1 MDREK
6 ANNELLTF
14 ALDIGTRSVVG
25 ILGSLEKDVI
35 KIHYSD
41 MQFQTKRAMYDGQIH
56 DIDGVVEVVK
66 EVKKSLEG
74 KAGIKLKKVAI
85 AAAGRALKTSRLTIE
100 RELDESEAID
110 KHFVRSIEIEG
121 LQEAQMKLEENSLD
135 ASQYFCVGHT
145 VVNYYL
151 NDILIKNPTGHKS
164 KKIGVD
170 ILATFLPYA
179 VVDSLYAVMKKVGL
193 EVSFMTLEPI
203 AAISVAVPQNVRL
216 LNIALVDIGAGTS
229 DIAITRDGSVTAYD
243 MSSTAGDEITEALV
257 QIFLLD
263 FDSAEIVKCNLHK
276 AQMQSFQDILGM
288 QHKYESEEILDKIQP
303 AIELVVKDI
312 AKRIIVQ
319 NGKAPSAIF
328 LIGGGSQIPRLPELL
343 ANKLGLP
350 KERVAVRGI
359 ETIKNL
365 EHEELVVAGPEGIT
379 PVGILA
385 KTLEYH
391 DIDFIETTV
400 NGRGIKLFQSKQ
412 LKVSDAL
419 VLAEFNP
426 RDLIQKKGASLNLII
441 NGKNTM
447 YFGEYGEAAE
457 IYVGNKEAHLDT
469 TITDGDVIKI
479 DPAKAGQDATRCLND
494 IIDFAKGFYLDGR
507 WLNRAQ
513 NVTVNGRR
521 ESTGRDLDNNDK
533 VEFDEISTVADLCN
547 FMKID
552 YDKHSIL
559 MGDKKASKTT
569 KITDNIY
576 ISIEREVLTDK
587 SKYDEKNAKTEED
600 EDCIYVIYNGSP
612 LKIVKNR
619 EQLIFVDI
627 FDSIDFDR
635 SKVNGKLVLTHNGQP
650 ANYTNP
656 LNEKDIIVIEWTK

>member
-6 ANNELLTF
+6 SNNELLTF

-25 ILGSLEKDVI
+25 ILGSLDEEVI

-41 MQFQTKRAMYDGQIH
+41 MEFQTKRAMYDGQIH
-56 DIDGVVEVVK
+56 DIEGVVEIVK
-66 EVKKSLEG
+66 KVKKSLED

-121 LQEAQMKLEENSLD
+121 LQEAQMKLEENALD

-151 NDILIKNPTGHKS
+151 NDILIKNPTGHKA
-164 KKIGVD
+164 KKISVD

-179 VVDSLYAVMKKVGL
+179 VVDSLYSVMKKVGL

-243 MSSTAGDEITEALV
+243 MASTAGDEITESLV
-257 QIFLLD
+257 QNFLLD

-276 AQMQSFQDILGM
+276 NEEQSFQDILGM
-288 QHKYESEEILDKIQP
+288 QHKYDSEPILEKIRP

-312 AKRIIVQ
+312 ADRIIVQ

-328 LIGGGSQIPRLPELL
+328 LIGGGSQIPSLPELL
-343 ANKLGLP
+343 ANRLGLP

-359 ETIKNL
+359 ETIKGL
-365 EHEELVVAGPEGIT
+365 EHEELVVSGPEGIT

-441 NGKNTM
+441 NGKKTM
-447 YFGEYGEAAE
+447 YFGEYGEAAK
-457 IYVGNKEAHLDT
+457 IHVNNKEAHLDT
-469 TITDGDVIKI
+469 AIADGGTIKI
-479 DPAKAGQDATRCLND
+479 EPAKAGCDARRCLND
-494 IIDFAKGFYLDGR
+494 IIDFTKGFYVDGR
-507 WLNRAQ
+507 WINRIQ
-513 NVTVNGRR
+513 NINVNGRR
-521 ESTGRDLDNNDK
+521 ENTSRNLDNNDN
-533 VEFDEISTVADLCN
+533 VQFHEISAIFDLCN

-552 YDKHSIL
+552 FDKHSIL
-559 MGDKKASKTT
+559 MENKKTGKST
-569 KITDNIY
+569 KIIDNIY
-576 ISIEREVLTDK
+576 ISIEAKALKAK
-587 SKYDEKNAKTEED
+587 STNKERNSENKEN

-612 LKIVKNR
+612 LRIVKDK

-627 FDSIDFDR
+627 FNSIDFDR

-650 ANYTNP
+650 ANYTSP
-656 LNEKDIIVIEWTK
+656 LKDKDIIVIEWAK

>member
-1 MDREK
+1 
-6 ANNELLTF
+6 
-14 ALDIGTRSVVG
+14 
-25 ILGSLEKDVI
+25 
-35 KIHYSD
+35 
-41 MQFQTKRAMYDGQIH
+41 
-56 DIDGVVEVVK
+56 
-66 EVKKSLEG
+66 
-74 KAGIKLKKVAI
+74 
-85 AAAGRALKTSRLTIE
+85 
-100 RELDESEAID
+100 
-110 KHFVRSIEIEG
+110 
-121 LQEAQMKLEENSLD
+121 
-135 ASQYFCVGHT
+135 
-145 VVNYYL
+145 
-151 NDILIKNPTGHKS
+151 
-164 KKIGVD
+164 
-170 ILATFLPYA
+170 
-179 VVDSLYAVMKKVGL
+179 
-193 EVSFMTLEPI
+193 
-203 AAISVAVPQNVRL
+203 
-216 LNIALVDIGAGTS
+216 
-229 DIAITRDGSVTAYD
+229 
-243 MSSTAGDEITEALV
+243 
-257 QIFLLD
+257 
-263 FDSAEIVKCNLHK
+263 
-276 AQMQSFQDILGM
+276 MQSFQDILGM

>member
-121 LQEAQMKLEENSLD
+121 LQEAQMELEENSLD

-164 KKIGVD
+164 KKIGID

-257 QIFLLD
+257 QVFLLD

-328 LIGGGSQIPRLPELL
+328 LIGGGSQIPRLPEIL
-343 ANKLGLP
+343 AKKLGMP
-350 KERVAVRGI
+350 TERVAVRGI

-365 EHEELVVAGPEGIT
+365 EHEELVVTGPEGIT

-426 RDLIQKKGASLNLII
+426 RDLIQKKGESLNIII

-469 TITDGDVIKI
+469 PISDGDVIKI
-479 DPAKAGQDATRCLND
+479 DSAKAGKDTVRCLND
-494 IIDFAKGFYLDGR
+494 IIDFTSGFYLDER

-513 NVTVNGRR
+513 NVAVNGRR
-521 ESTGRDLDNNDK
+521 ESTRRNLDNNDK
-533 VEFDEISTVADLCN
+533 VDFNEISTVDDLCN

-552 YDKHSIL
+552 YDKYSIL
-559 MGDKKASKTT
+559 IGDKKARKTA
-569 KITDNIY
+569 KIADNIY
-576 ISIEREVLTDK
+576 ISVEREVLTDK

-612 LKIVKNR
+612 LKIVKKR
-619 EQLIFVDI
+619 ERLIFVDI
-627 FDSIDFDR
+627 FDNIDFDR

-650 ANYTNP
+650 ANYTSL
-656 LNEKDIIVIEWTK
+656 LNDKDIIVIEWTK

>member
-1 MDREK
+1 MDRDK
-6 ANNELLTF
+6 RNNELLTF

-25 ILGSLEKDVI
+25 ILGSLDKDI
-35 KIHYSD
+35 IRIHYSD

-56 DIDGVVEVVK
+56 DIEGVVEVVK
-66 EVKKSLEG
+66 EVKKSLED
-74 KAGIKLKKVAI
+74 KAGVKLKKVAI

-164 KKIGVD
+164 KKISVD

-179 VVDSLYAVMKKVGL
+179 VVDSLYSVMKKVGL

-229 DIAITRDGSVTAYD
+229 DIAITRDGSVIAYD
-243 MSSTAGDEITEALV
+243 MASTAGDEITEAIVQNFLV
-257 QIFLLD
+257 D
-263 FDSAEIVKCNLHK
+263 FDSAEIVKCSLHK
-276 AQMQSFQDILGM
+276 TETQSFQDVIGM
-288 QHKYESEEILDKIQP
+288 EHKYESEEILEKIQP

-312 AKRIIVQ
+312 ADRIIVQ
-319 NGKAPSAIF
+319 NGRAPSAIF

-343 ANKLGLP
+343 AKKLGMP
-350 KERVAVRGI
+350 TERVAVRGI
-359 ETIKNL
+359 ETIKGL
-365 EHEELVVAGPEGIT
+365 DYEELVVAGPEGIT

-400 NGRGIKLFQSKQ
+400 NGRGIKLFQSRQ

-426 RDLIQKKGASLNLII
+426 RDLIQKKGTTLNLII
-441 NGKNTM
+441 NGKKTM
-447 YFGEYGEAAE
+447 YFGEYGEAAK

-469 TITDGDVIKI
+469 TIADGDVIKI
-479 DPAKAGQDATRCLND
+479 DPAKAGQDAARCLND
-494 IIDFAKGFYLDGR
+494 IIDFASGFYLDGR
-507 WLNRAQ
+507 WVNRAQ

-521 ESTGRDLDNNDK
+521 ESTGRNLDNNDE
-533 VEFDEISTVADLCN
+533 VVFNEISTVSDLCN

-552 YDKHSIL
+552 YDKYSIL
-559 MGDKKASKTT
+559 MGNKKVSKST
-569 KITDNIY
+569 KITDNVY
-576 ISIEREVLTDK
+576 ISVERKALIDK

-600 EDCIYVIYNGSP
+600 EDCIYVMYNEAP

-635 SKVNGKLVLTHNGQP
+635 SKVKGKLVLTHNGQP
-650 ANYTNP
+650 ANYTSP
-656 LNEKDIIVIEWTK
+656 LNDKDVIVIKWVK